1 MKKVITIHSTQQKI
15 TRRSLLQKSSALL
28 IGFGILNLV
37 YGKNRNKKQEEPTTI
52 FIPPGSGKK
61 GKISKSDITFKL
73 TKSQTSGHL
82 GSSEII
88 IPPGQLGAPPHYHK
102 NFDEICIVLEGTVHV
117 MVEHEVFE
125 VKKGGWHL
133 RPRNKV
139 HTFWN
144 SGKENAKV
152 IELCTPGGHEAYME
166 ELAGLFKNGANPNP
180 TELAILAQ
188 RYDIV
193 FRFDMLDEVIKKY
206 KVAL

>member
-1 MKKVITIHSTQQKI
+1 MKKRNSIKSPQQRL
-15 TRRSLLQKSSALL
+15 TRRSLLQKASGLL
-28 IGFGILNLV
+28 FGSGMLNIV
-37 YGKNRNKKQEEPTTI
+37 YGKNCNTSEEEPTTI

-102 NFDEICIVLEGTVHV
+102 NFDEICIVLEGTLHV
-117 MVEHEVFE
+117 MVENEVFE

-152 IELCTPGGHEAYME
+152 IEICTPGGHEAYME
-166 ELAGLFKNGANPNP
+166 ELAGLFENGGNPNP
-180 TELAILAQ
+180 MELGKLAE

-193 FRFDMLDEVIKKY
+193 FRFDMLDEIIKKY